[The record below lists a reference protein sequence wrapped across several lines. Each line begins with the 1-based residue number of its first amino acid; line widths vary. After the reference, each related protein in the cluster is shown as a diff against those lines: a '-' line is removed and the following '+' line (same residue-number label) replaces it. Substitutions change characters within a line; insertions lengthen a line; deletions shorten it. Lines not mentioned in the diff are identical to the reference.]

1 MIYRGGRE
9 APHHK
14 HKQGDA
20 TKLGNK
26 DFIHG
31 ARPSVRCPRPGLVT
45 DCDTRGSSAHISDD
59 TSSVTRDSVTL
70 AAVTLTAAIRH
81 TSQRQRCLRILFARQ
96 TLGFVSHTEY
106 NTRVEIKCEIS
117 KLHSNMQKM
126 LSADDIKICGS
137 ESLKE

>member
-1 MIYRGGRE
+1 MIYRGGGE

-20 TKLGNK
+20 TNLAIKILSGV
-26 DFIHG
+26 
-31 ARPSVRCPRPGLVT
+31 AVPSVRCPRPGLVT

>member
-1 MIYRGGRE
+1 M
-9 APHHK
+9 
-14 HKQGDA
+14 
-20 TKLGNK
+20 
-26 DFIHG
+26 
-31 ARPSVRCPRPGLVT
+31 VRCPRPGLVT